1 LDTEPNP
8 YRRQNRFYKATRI
21 VDRIENMGLH
31 LFNVRNMSPKYRAK
45 ISAEAGFPA
54 PSEETWDCVI
64 DLFSKRVVSPLVLKA
79 AALSTG
85 SACTP
90 LRLY

>member
-1 LDTEPNP
+1 MIEPNP
-8 YRRQNRFYKATRI
+8 YRRQNRFYKAVRI
-21 VDRIENMGLH
+21 VDRIEELGLA
-31 LFNVRNMSPKYRAK
+31 LFNVKNMSVKYRAK
-45 ISAEAGFPA
+45 ITNEAGFPA
-54 PSEETWDCVI
+54 PSDETWDYVI

-79 AALSTG
+79 AAQNTG